1 MHIYMKGGENVSKKS
16 SILSVRISDE
26 SKLWKDVNNIK
37 ESTGASNSQIFIA
50 ILQFAAEKKDEF
62 LEWYNEAYKYILN
75 H

>member
-1 MHIYMKGGENVSKKS
+1 MKKS

-26 SKLWKDVNNIK
+26 SKLWKDLNSIK

-50 ILQFAAEKKDEF
+50 ILQYAVEKKDEF
-62 LEWYNEAYKYILN
+62 LAWYNEAYKYILN

>member
-1 MHIYMKGGENVSKKS
+1 MGKKS

-26 SKLWKDVNNIK
+26 SKLWKDVNGIK

-62 LEWYNEAYKYILN
+62 IAWYNEAYKYILN

>member
-1 MHIYMKGGENVSKKS
+1 MKKS

-26 SKLWKDVNNIK
+26 SKLWKDVNSIK

-50 ILQFAAEKKDEF
+50 ILQFAAEKKGEF